1 MATINFKGNT
11 AAQDMVRI
19 IMSDKGLLEKEAIL
33 FSVNQDI
40 HQRILNAGYASIAF
54 DLWGHDDPSRKRK
67 PLKEKQIEIEFDE
80 LSQRLIEDVMKKE
93 KVEFDTA
100 ISYFLLFTM
109 DALGY
114 HI

>member
-19 IMSDKGLLEKEAIL
+19 VMAEKGLSAEEAIL
-33 FSVNQDI
+33 FSINRDI
-40 HQRILNAGYASIAF
+40 YQCILNAGYASIALG
-54 DLWGHDDPSRKRK
+54 LWGHDDPERKWK
-67 PLKEKQIEIEFDE
+67 TLKAKCVEIEFDK
-80 LSQRLIEDVMKKE
+80 LRQNLIDDLMKKE
-93 KVEFDTA
+93 KVDFETA

-109 DALGY
+109 DSLGY

>member
-1 MATINFKGNT
+1 MEQINLKGNT

-19 IMSDKGLLEKEAIL
+19 VMASKELSVEDAIL

-40 HQRILNAGYASIAF
+40 YQRILSTGWASIALP
-54 DLWGHDDPSRKRK
+54 LWGHDDPERKRQA
-67 PLKEKQIEIEFDE
+67 LKDKCIEMEFD
-80 LSQRLIEDVMKKE
+80 SQRQRLIEDIMEKE
-93 KVEFDTA
+93 EVDFETA
-100 ISYFLLFTM
+100 LSYFLLFTM